1 MKGVDGLG
9 IDIDFTKLRLNN
21 GRTIAQQMYYE
32 ARRFMAILQ
41 EEIDIWY
48 HSYSPT
54 EYERT
59 FKMRKCIYAEQY
71 ITVDIDASKLSIRI
85 RFNKDAYHKSL
96 WGNKEANAL
105 LLMNNGFETKSG
117 WHKDIPYFGYREG
130 GHFLEKAMTRFN
142 DTNEFGITVRAE
154 Y

>member
-9 IDIDFTKLRLNN
+9 IDIDITKIRLKN

-32 ARRFMAILQ
+32 ARRFMDILQ

-48 HSYSPT
+48 RSYSPI
-54 EYERT
+54 EYQRT
-59 FKMRKCIYAEQY
+59 YKMQHCIYAEDY
-71 ITVDIDASKLSIRI
+71 ISVDIDENRLSILI
-85 RFNKDAYHKSL
+85 RFKDNAYHKSL
-96 WGNKEANAL
+96 WGNEEVNAL
-105 LLMNNGFETKSG
+105 LLMNNGFEAKSG

-130 GHFLEKAMTRFN
+130 GYFLEKAMKRFN
-142 DTNEFGITVRAE
+142 DKNEFGITVKSV